1 MKKMT
6 AERLVYIDDHYVK
19 KNEAK
24 ISVFDHGLLYG
35 DGVFEGIRSYD
46 GFVFKLDEHIDRL
59 YSSAKYI
66 SLDIPLRKNEMKEKI
81 LETLRK
87 NQLKDAYIRVVVTR
101 GKGDLGLDPRKCPK
115 PSIFIITDKI
125 TLYEKTAIKAV
136 TSSTVRNAGTA
147 LSPMVKSLNYLNN
160 ILARIDANRA
170 DVDEAIMLNQRG
182 FVSEGTG
189 DNLFIIKDSIIITP
203 PPTADILLGITRN
216 TVIDLA
222 KNKGIKVI
230 ERDITLY
237 ELYNADE
244 AFLTGTAAEVAPLI
258 EVDSKK
264 IGDGKSGPIT
274 QKIIQIFNQ
283 TKKSGTPIYN

>member
-1 MKKMT
+1 MKKM
-6 AERLVYIDDHYVK
+6 AEELLVYIDNDYIK
-19 KNEAK
+19 KSMAK

-35 DGVFEGIRSYD
+35 DGVFEGIRSYG

-59 YSSAKYI
+59 YNSAKYI
-66 SLDIPLRKNEMKEKI
+66 SLSIPLSKNEIKEKI

-87 NQLKDAYIRVVVTR
+87 NKLKDAYIRVVVTR

-136 TSSTVRNAGTA
+136 TSSIVRNAGTA

-160 ILARIDANRA
+160 ILARIEANRA
-170 DVDEAIMLNQRG
+170 GVDEAIMLNQRG
-182 FVSEGTG
+182 YVSEGTG

-216 TVIDLA
+216 TVIELA
-222 KNKGIKVI
+222 KKRGIKVI

-258 EVDSKK
+258 EVDGKK

-274 QKIIQIFNQ
+274 LKIIEIFNQ
-283 TKKSGTPIYN
+283 TKKSGTPTYN

>member
-6 AERLVYIDDHYVK
+6 EELLVYIDDDYVK
-19 KNEAK
+19 KNMAK

-35 DGVFEGIRSYD
+35 DGVFEGIRSYS

-59 YSSAKYI
+59 YNSAKYI
-66 SLDIPLRKNEMKEKI
+66 SLSIPLSKNEIKEKI

-87 NQLKDAYIRVVVTR
+87 NKLKDAYIRVVVTR

-136 TSSTVRNAGTA
+136 TSSIVRNAGTA

-160 ILARIDANRA
+160 ILARIEANRA
-170 DVDEAIMLNQRG
+170 GVDEAIMLNQRG
-182 FVSEGTG
+182 YVSEGTG

-222 KNKGIKVI
+222 KNRGIKVI

-258 EVDSKK
+258 EVDGKK
-264 IGDGKSGPIT
+264 IGDGKSGSIT
-274 QKIIQIFNQ
+274 LKIIEIFNQ
-283 TKKSGTPIYN
+283 TKMSGTPIYN